1 MSQLVTKETKKV
13 CTALAKHFGYLLDID
28 LGTNA
33 NLHLPPIPTNYAL
46 GCTVTDG
53 CITKLHISH
62 DQFRGS
68 LTDHN
73 INIDTIIHAFASAG
87 GLLSTEKRLERMT
100 LAADPSETFKAK
112 PSSILLKSPP
122 WENGIKL
129 GIAPI
134 YVAEITNISPVVV
147 LIGQLGSGKTTLL
160 RQICKQILL
169 QENNNKFA
177 VLINLREKG
186 QELLNAI
193 DEEVNPLNILSKV
206 AERPPI
212 ISDYDI
218 STLASLALE
227 SGSLTVLLDGL
238 DEVTTSGI
246 DAVSLVKNLRDRFCD
261 KQNLNMVIAS
271 RKTLEFGGREPDI
284 VEVGLGSF
292 TPEEVKSYIESI
304 AIEQGIAGGMS
315 EVDAI
320 ISKTPDLATR
330 PLFMRA
336 FADYIIEGKD
346 LSKISKVQLMEELV
360 DTLLT
365 RWTTRR
371 TKEKSF
377 EKIIGCSAREISE
390 IIERI
395 SLGAFIEW
403 CEGITNAGS
412 ISINTIHRELISLK
426 EGVSPQ
432 SVNQYFTS
440 EIGVIC
446 LNTNNNYY
454 FPHRSVGEYLA
465 ARALSKLSEDEL
477 LPKVRSAVQANLDI
491 AEPVIDFLAEIFT
504 NKKETSKLFTL
515 LSFCVDD
522 CKSKTSDGEACLS
535 LCSALMPIVKE
546 VRRGQLSRGHV
557 SILHDYRDASS
568 YALKYGTGSVARRIS
583 LSKQIGL
590 LEDARNGIGVDNN
603 KPLFD
608 FLFFKSGKNIYG
620 VDEKMIK
627 EIEKQFGDDE
637 IGALLR
643 ECPSNRI
650 QIGAYELSRFPV
662 TVSQF
667 KLFINDPTGYMN
679 VNNWNFTDSNIAPSR
694 EQFKAW
700 IKFFENENPSN
711 PITQVTWYEAKSFC
725 KWAANLFG
733 EDIRLPT
740 ELEWEN
746 AARGEEATLYPWG
759 NQFDKYR
766 CNWVGTGHGDVT
778 PVGSFYRE
786 GDKFLADIVGNVWE
800 WTTTLVRDPGAPP
813 SSLSKEGFYSYSHYP
828 DSDVAN
834 RLVDGVRMVVRGGCY
849 LNQPW
854 LLRATFR
861 ASEPPVVRYRRQ
873 GFRVAKGA
881 TK

>member
-1 MSQLVTKETKKV
+1 MSQFIPEETRKV

-28 LGTNA
+28 LGSNV

-53 CITKLHISH
+53 RITKFHISH
-62 DQFRGS
+62 DQFRES

-73 INIDTIIHAFASAG
+73 INIDTSIHAFASAG
-87 GLLSTEKRLERMT
+87 DLQYTEKRLERMT

-112 PSSILLKSPP
+112 PSSILLNSPP

-129 GIAPI
+129 GITPI
-134 YVAEITNISPVVV
+134 YVTEVTNISPVVILV
-147 LIGQLGSGKTTLL
+147 GQLGSGKTTLL
-160 RQICKQILL
+160 RQICRSILL
-169 QENNNKFA
+169 QENDNKFA
-177 VLINLREKG
+177 ILINLREKG
-186 QELLNAI
+186 QELLNAL
-193 DEEVNPLNILSKV
+193 DGEVNPLKIFGKT
-206 AERPPI
+206 AEKPSM
-212 ISDYDI
+212 ISEHDI
-218 STLASLALE
+218 NALANHALE
-227 SGSLTVLLDGL
+227 SGSLMVLLDGL
-238 DEVTTSGI
+238 DEVTTSEV
-246 DAVSLVKNLRDRFCD
+246 DAVSLIKTLKDRFCSE
-261 KQNLNMVIAS
+261 QNLNMVISS
-271 RKTLEFGGREPDI
+271 RKSLEFRGREPGI

-304 AIEQGIAGGMS
+304 AIEQGITSGIP
-315 EVDAI
+315 EIDAI
-320 ISKTPDLATR
+320 IRKTPDLATR

-336 FADYIIEGKD
+336 FADYIIKGKD
-346 LSKISKVQLMEELV
+346 LSKITKVQLMEELV

-377 EKIIGCSAREISE
+377 EKIIGCPECEISE

-395 SLGAFIEW
+395 SLGAFQEW

-412 ISINTIHRELISLK
+412 ISINTIHHELISL
-426 EGVSPQ
+426 EGVSAQ
-432 SVNQYFTS
+432 AVNQYFTS
-440 EIGVIC
+440 EIGVVC
-446 LNTNNNYY
+446 LNANKNYY

-477 LPKVRSAVQANLDI
+477 LPQVRSAVQANLDI

-504 NKKETSKLFTL
+504 DKKETSKLFTL

-522 CKSKTSDGEACLS
+522 CKTKTGDGEACLS

-546 VRRGQLSRGHV
+546 VRCGQLSRGHV
-557 SILHDYRDASS
+557 AILNDYRDASS
-568 YALKYGTGSVARRIS
+568 YALQYGTGSVARRIS

-590 LEDARNGIGVDNN
+590 LEDGRNGIGVDGN
-603 KPLFD
+603 KPSFD
-608 FLFFKSGKNIYG
+608 FLFFKSGNNIYG

-627 EIEKQFGDDE
+627 EIKNQFGHDE
-637 IGALLR
+637 IGALSR
-643 ECPSNRI
+643 ESPSNKI
-650 QIGAYELSRFPV
+650 QIGSYELSRFPV

-667 KLFINDPTGYMN
+667 ELFINDPAGYMN
-679 VNNWNFTDSNIAPSR
+679 INNWIFKESNIVPNS

-700 IKFFENENPSN
+700 KIFFRNENPSN
-711 PITQVTWYEAKSFC
+711 PITQVSWYEAQAFC
-725 KWAANLFG
+725 KWAANLFE

-759 NQFDKYR
+759 NQFDKDR
-766 CNWVGTGHGDVT
+766 CNWLGTGNGNVS
-778 PVGSFYRE
+778 PVGSFYRN
-786 GDKFLADIVGNVWE
+786 GDKFPADIVGNVWE
-800 WTTTLVRDPGAPP
+800 WTTTLVRDKEVPP
-813 SSLSKEGFYSYSHYP
+813 ANLSKEGFYLYSHYP
-828 DSDVAN
+828 VSEVAN
-834 RLVDGVRMVVRGGCY
+834 RFVDGCRIVVRGGCY

-854 LLRATFR
+854 LLRTTFR